1 MSETAKLPTV
11 ALVNWQMLDKAT
23 HCDFLLICVVNTF
36 LPKTVGEENLAGF
49 FAIHVRKHWQS

>member
-49 FAIHVRKHWQS
+49 FAIHVRKGRQS